1 MTGRRVDA
9 VGGRV
14 HSGRMAEPTTRP
26 TDVPVTDF
34 LAGVTPAVRRED
46 GAGLAALMSEV
57 TGVEPVMWGPSM
69 IGYGSYHYRSPTN
82 PRTHG
87 DWPKVAFS
95 PRTTSL
101 VLYGIKD
108 RPEAQQRLP
117 SLAAP
122 TARVPAAST
131 SSAWPT
137 STRRCSASSSRS
149 PSHAP
154 TTTERRHP
162 RRGDAARGGAA
173 IRRRRG

>member
-14 HSGRMAEPTTRP
+14 HSGRMAEPKTRP

-46 GAGLAALMSEV
+46 GAALAALMSEV

-108 RPEAQQRLP
+108 RPEAQQLLP
-117 SLAAP
+117 SLGSYSEGAGCVYVKRLADVDQAVLRELVAIAF
-122 TARVPAAST
+122 ARP
-131 SSAWPT
+131 
-137 STRRCSASSSRS
+137 
-149 PSHAP
+149 
-154 TTTERRHP
+154 
-162 RRGDAARGGAA
+162 DDD
-173 IRRRRG
+173 

>member
-34 LAGVTPAVRRED
+34 LAGVTPAVSRED
-46 GAGLAALMSEV
+46 GVALAALMSEV

-117 SLAAP
+117 SLGSYSEGAGCVYVKRLADVDQAVLRELVAIAF
-122 TARVPAAST
+122 ARP
-131 SSAWPT
+131 
-137 STRRCSASSSRS
+137 
-149 PSHAP
+149 
-154 TTTERRHP
+154 
-162 RRGDAARGGAA
+162 DDD
-173 IRRRRG
+173 